1 MQVTKDLDN
10 LFETMLN
17 IVVPMAG
24 RGTRFLKEGYKL
36 PKPLIHILGKPMIQV
51 VINNIKPK
59 TKHRF
64 IFLCLKEHID
74 TYKIDEKLK
83 EWAPECKIVV
93 VDKVTEGA
101 ACTVLLAKKYINN
114 KDSLMI
120 ANSDQWIDID
130 IDEYLAEMDRQ
141 KADGLIMTFHA
152 SDPKWSYVKLDD
164 KGNVIGTVEK
174 QVVSNEATV
183 GIYNF
188 RHGNDFV
195 ESAEE
200 MISKNLRVNNE
211 FYVAPVY
218 NELINKYKKIVIYN
232 IGKELHGMY
241 GLGTPNDLET
251 FIKLKIVKTATNF

>member
-1 MQVTKDLDN
+1 M
-10 LFETMLN
+10 FN

-24 RGTRFLKEGYKL
+24 RGTRFLKEDYKQ
-36 PKPLIHILGKPMIQV
+36 PKPLIPILGKPMVQV

-59 TKHRF
+59 MKHRF
-64 IFLCLKEHID
+64 IFLCLKEHIVK
-74 TYKIDEKLK
+74 YKIDEKLK
-83 EWAPECKIVV
+83 KWASDCKIVV

-114 KDSLMI
+114 NDALMI
-120 ANSDQWIDID
+120 ANSDQWVNIDING
-130 IDEYLAEMDRQ
+130 YLAEMDRQ

-152 SDPKWSYVKLDD
+152 SDPKWSYVKLDK
-164 KGNVIGTVEK
+164 KGNVIGIVEK

-188 RHGNDFV
+188 RHGKDFV

-218 NELINKYKKIVIYN
+218 NELINKNKKIVIYD
-232 IGKELHGMY
+232 IGKELRGMY
-241 GLGTPNDLET
+241 GLGTPPDLEK
-251 FIKLKIVKTATNF
+251 FVKLKIAKKAVGF